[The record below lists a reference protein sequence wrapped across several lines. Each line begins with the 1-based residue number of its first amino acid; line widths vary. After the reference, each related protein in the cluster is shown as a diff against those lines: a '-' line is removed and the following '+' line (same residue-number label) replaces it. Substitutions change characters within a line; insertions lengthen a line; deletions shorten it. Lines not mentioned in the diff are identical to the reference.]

1 MVVPV
6 VAGIPLVYE
15 MLVGAGILAGGAVAA
30 NQMQKEI
37 QTTIDKNPEIID
49 QALKNIFTGPASRL
63 IDPNFLKEM
72 QAKKPTPTN
81 QGQTNW
87 SDSFKKK
94 APAAEEDIMKG
105 SLFYEQTPSGI
116 YLGPTVGGIEKGRE
130 EARSKPLI
138 TPMPVGQQDQTLVT
152 PVPEKTT
159 VLPGMDPAPTPIQN
173 EGFSMPTTPDT
184 SILNQDKPEETKNQ
198 IKTWET
204 IGNFKNIEEAKQRA
218 EKAGIPFNEVE
229 LAGLKQ
235 QITFKKDYAGY
246 DAYFNGKLIGRM
258 DDVTEGLKDS
268 HPDIYKGNQKTF
280 NLSFLDSRGNMDR
293 ATDTVDTIAEAKYMM
308 KKLLAKDLL
317 DKESLTRRNFENQ
330 KYDKKGNPIV
340 EEYKIETKDLGDM
353 SPLEQEAVKQTLNR
367 TSNPSGSLIDKPAQI
382 ELPDKAALKEES
394 KLGDEL
400 FKLSETGTV
409 QDYETFKNNPIIKK
423 KIALSKQLYKDTTAN
438 PGYGTAEY
446 WADRPF
452 TKGVNGYKELVKKVY
467 DRKKIKNNKEFYIVM
482 GPSSAGKSTG
492 LVDKLQKE
500 TGSFLADSDEI
511 KKLIPEFNNGYNANG
526 VHAESSDINSRI
538 LAMAMK
544 AGDNVI
550 YPTTGREAGKL
561 KGIIDN
567 AEKRGYKV
575 YVDLVT
581 ADRSVL
587 LLRNL
592 ARMLKTNRVVNGDEL
607 LTEEV
612 INGILETYNNLDEK
626 YKRGKPIDTTKR

>member
-1 MVVPV
+1 MV
-6 VAGIPLVYE
+6 AFLGIPAVYQ
-15 MLVGAGILAGGAVAA
+15 MLVGAGALAGGAVAA
-30 NQMQKEI
+30 NQMRKEI
-37 QTTIDKNPEIID
+37 QSTIDKDPGIMD
-49 QALKNIFTGPASRL
+49 QALKSVFMGPASQL
-63 IDPNFLKEM
+63 INPNLLSEI
-72 QAKKPTPTN
+72 QDKKPTTTD

-87 SDSFKKK
+87 SGSFKKK
-94 APAAEEDIMKG
+94 TPAAEEDIMKG
-105 SLFYEQTPSGI
+105 TLFYEQTPSGTV
-116 YLGPTVGGIEKGRE
+116 LGPTVGEIEKGRE

-138 TPMPVGQQDQTLVT
+138 TIPGEVDTKPLAT
-152 PVPEKTT
+152 PVAEKTN
-159 VLPGMDPAPTPIQN
+159 VLPGMDPAPIPTETP
-173 EGFSMPTTPDT
+173 GFSMPTTPDT

-198 IKTWET
+198 IKTWESLF
-204 IGNFKNIEEAKQRA
+204 GDKFKNVEEVKQRS
-218 EKAGIPFNEVE
+218 EKAKIPFEEVE
-229 LAGLKQ
+229 LTGIKE
-235 QITFKKDYAGY
+235 QIKFKKSNTGY
-246 DAYFNGKLIGRM
+246 EVYFDGKLIGDM
-258 DDVTEGLKDS
+258 EDMTQELKTDN
-268 HPDIYKGNQKTF
+268 PEIYKGNQKIF
-280 NLSFLDSRGNMDR
+280 NLYGLDGRGHLGGAM
-293 ATDTVDTIAEAKYMM
+293 DTIDTLAEAKATM
-308 KKLLAKDLL
+308 KDYLAKGLL
-317 DKESLTRRNFENQ
+317 DKESSLRKNFENQ
-330 KYDKKGNPIV
+330 KYDKKGNP
-340 EEYKIETKDLGDM
+340 
-353 SPLEQEAVKQTLNR
+353 
-367 TSNPSGSLIDKPAQI
+367 LIDEKYKMSASDKADASLTNQLQPAQI
-382 ELPDKAALKEES
+382 ELPDEAALKEES

-423 KIALSKQLYKDTTAN
+423 KIALSVQLYKDTTAN

-492 LVDKLQKE
+492 LVDTLQKE

-511 KKLIPEFNNGYNANG
+511 KKLLPEFNNGYNANG
-526 VHAESSDINSRI
+526 VHKESSDINARI

-567 AEKRGYKV
+567 AEKKGYKV

-592 ARMLKTNRVVNGDEL
+592 GRMLKTNRVVNGDEL

-612 INGILETYNNLDEK
+612 INGILETYKNLDEK
-626 YKRGKPIDTTKR
+626 YKRGDPIDTTKR